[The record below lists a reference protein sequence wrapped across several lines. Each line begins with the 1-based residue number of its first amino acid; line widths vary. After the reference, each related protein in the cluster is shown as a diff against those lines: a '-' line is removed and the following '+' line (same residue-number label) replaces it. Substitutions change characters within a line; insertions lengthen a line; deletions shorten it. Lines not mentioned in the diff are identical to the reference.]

1 MNVHKSG
8 KLLPRLYDNG
18 ERHMP
23 YKAGRFTGM
32 EKRFG
37 QVMARVND
45 PTYAA
50 HVAGYANADQEGRR
64 IAARPKVMAATFAET
79 QRFLKDQGAAIGVYT
94 LAELAV
100 DPAIPAGVRR
110 AAASDLAKLSGV
122 GVEVASA
129 GKELH
134 EMSLDE
140 LRANAAKLER
150 QREAM
155 LKAISDQAAPVIE
168 QAKEDVFG

>member
-1 MNVHKSG
+1 
-8 KLLPRLYDNG
+8 
-18 ERHMP
+18 MP

-32 EKRFG
+32 ERRFV

-64 IAARPKVMAATFAET
+64 IAKRPAIAAATFAEV
-79 QRFLKDQGAAIGVYT
+79 QKFLKDQGAAIGVYT

-100 DPAIPAGVRR
+100 DTSIPAGVRR
-110 AAASDLAKLSGV
+110 AAAADLAKLSGV
-122 GVEVASA
+122 GVEEASA

-140 LRANAAKLER
+140 LRANASKLER

-155 LKAISDQAAPVIE
+155 LRAISDQAAPVID
-168 QAKEDVFG
+168 QPKADVFG